1 MTETNKLAL
10 QSELIHEISAR
21 NNVNLS
27 CDISF
32 QKVWLHDELYE
43 TEFRYVIF
51 LRKIIVSR
59 ICFKNRHSG
68 CMTACFEIL
77 KKYAGVLDYDII
89 EIQSVETFEMMQW
102 CRKMDFIPK
111 EYNIDI
117 KDEKE
122 RTVCI
127 GNYNYKIL

>member
-1 MTETNKLAL
+1 MSDKIEL
-10 QSELIHEISAR
+10 QSQLIREISAR
-21 NNVNLS
+21 NNSDIL

-32 QKVWLHDELYE
+32 QTVWLHNESYE

-51 LRKIIVSR
+51 SNKIIVSR
-59 ICFKNRHSG
+59 VCFKNRHSG

-77 KKYAGVLDYDII
+77 KKFANLLNYNII

-102 CRKMDFIPK
+102 CKKMGFVPK
-111 EYNIDI
+111 EFNIDI
-117 KDEKE
+117 KDINE

-127 GNYNYKIL
+127 GDYDYII